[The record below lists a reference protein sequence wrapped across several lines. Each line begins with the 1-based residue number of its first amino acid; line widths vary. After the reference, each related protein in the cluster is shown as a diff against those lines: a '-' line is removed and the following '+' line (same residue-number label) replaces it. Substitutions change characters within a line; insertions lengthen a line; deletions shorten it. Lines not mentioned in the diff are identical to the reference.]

1 MDYSGLVAAAAKVQT
16 RAYARYS
23 GFAVGAAIL
32 TKSGKVFVGCNVE
45 NISFRLTTCA
55 EQLAIGSAVAGGETE
70 FVAIAV
76 VTNSTQPAVPCGAC
90 RQVLAEFNPGLEVIS
105 VTLAGKKETYSLR
118 ELLPRPRQ
126 GILESRDE

>member
-1 MDYSGLVAAAAKVQT
+1 MDYSALIAAATEVQT
-16 RAYARYS
+16 RAYAKYS
-23 GFAVGAAIL
+23 GFAVGAAVL

-45 NISFRLTTCA
+45 NISFRLSACA
-55 EQLAIGSAVAGGETE
+55 EQVAIGAAVANGETE

-76 VTNSTQPAVPCGAC
+76 VTNSTQPTVPCGGC

-105 VTLAGKKETYSLR
+105 VTQAGKKETYSLR

-126 GILESRDE
+126 GILESPDE

>member
-1 MDYSGLVAAAAKVQT
+1 MDYSALIAAATEAQT
-16 RAYARYS
+16 RAYAKYS
-23 GFAVGAAIL
+23 GFAVGAAVL
-32 TKSGKVFVGCNVE
+32 SKSGKVFVGCNVE

-55 EQLAIGSAVAGGETE
+55 EQVAIGAAVANGETE

-76 VTNSTQPAVPCGAC
+76 VTNSTQPTVPCGGC

-105 VTLAGKKETYSLR
+105 VTQAGKKETYSLR

-126 GILESRDE
+126 GILESADE